1 MSAASQDMTGI
12 APPAAES
19 AAAAGKPALDDLM
32 LAMDIV
38 DTLRHDMRIAER
50 ELGDDERR
58 AALKKRL
65 REIYSSQG
73 IEVPDDILEDG
84 VKALEQ
90 DRFTY
95 KSKASG
101 LSATLARIYVERGA
115 WARRGALLLL
125 LGLAVWAGWFF
136 GFERPRLQ
144 HEAAVQAEL
153 AKGATDLDVLT
164 RDIGALTTAPDL
176 RRQAEVLVAEG
187 KKAAAAADRDG
198 VKKAL
203 QGLEAVKAEATE
215 LAALPARVAKT
226 MASITAE
233 TQDPAVLAQ
242 LADLD
247 ARGQKAIAAFDLA
260 AAQETA
266 SAMDALL
273 ATLRQVYDIRIVQ
286 EEGTPSGVW
295 RIPNVNEDA
304 RNYYLIVEAVTP
316 DGKAL
321 ALPVVNEETK
331 KAGTASRWGI
341 RVDQTLFDAVRR
353 DKGDD
358 GIIQNDKVAQKK
370 RGAAAPEWLI
380 PAPGGAITEW

>member
-1 MSAASQDMTGI
+1 MSAASQDMTGT
-12 APPAAES
+12 APPAA
-19 AAAAGKPALDDLM
+19 ADAAAGKPALDDLM

-73 IEVPDDILEDG
+73 IDVPDDILEDG

-95 KSKASG
+95 TSKASG

-115 WARRGALLLL
+115 WARRFGLLLL
-125 LGLAVWAGWFF
+125 LGLAVWAGWYF
-136 GFERPRLQ
+136 GVERPRLQ
-144 HEAAVQAEL
+144 REAAVQAEL
-153 AKGATDLDVLT
+153 AKGAADLDGLT
-164 RDIGALTTAPDL
+164 REIGALTNAPDL
-176 RRQAEVLVAEG
+176 LRQAEALAVEG
-187 KKAAAAADRDG
+187 KKAVAAADRTG

-203 QGLEAVKAEATE
+203 QGLEAVKAEAAE
-215 LAALPARVAKT
+215 IAALPARLDRTV
-226 MASITAE
+226 ASIKAE
-233 TQDPAVLAQ
+233 TQDQAALAQ
-242 LADLD
+242 LAGLE
-247 ARGQKAIAAFDLA
+247 ARGRKAIAAFDLA
-260 AAQETA
+260 AAKDAA

-273 ATLRQVYDIRIVQ
+273 STLRQVYDIRIVQ
-286 EEGTPSGVW
+286 EEGAPSGVW

-304 RNYYLIVEAVTP
+304 RNYYLIVDAVTP
-316 DGKAL
+316 DGKTV
-321 ALPVVNEETK
+321 ALPILNEETK
-331 KAGTASRWGI
+331 KTVAASRWGI
-341 RVDQTLFDAVRR
+341 RVDKALFDAVRR

-370 RGAAAPEWLI
+370 RGAAEPEWLI
-380 PAPGGAITEW
+380 PAPTGAITEW

>member
-1 MSAASQDMTGI
+1 MSAASQDMTGT
-12 APPAAES
+12 APPAA
-19 AAAAGKPALDDLM
+19 ADAAAGKPALDDLM

-73 IEVPDDILEDG
+73 IDVPDDILEDG

-95 KSKASG
+95 TSKASG

-115 WARRGALLLL
+115 WARRFGLLLL
-125 LGLAVWAGWFF
+125 LGLAVWAGWYF
-136 GFERPRLQ
+136 GVERPRLQ
-144 HEAAVQAEL
+144 REAAVQAEL
-153 AKGATDLDVLT
+153 AKGAADLDGLT
-164 RDIGALTTAPDL
+164 REIGALTNAPDL
-176 RRQAEVLVAEG
+176 LRQAEALAVEG
-187 KKAAAAADRDG
+187 KKAVAAADRTG

-203 QGLEAVKAEATE
+203 QGLEAVKAEAAE
-215 LAALPARVAKT
+215 IAALPARLDRTV
-226 MASITAE
+226 ASIKAE
-233 TQDPAVLAQ
+233 TQDQAALAQ
-242 LADLD
+242 LAGLE
-247 ARGQKAIAAFDLA
+247 ARGRKAIAAFDLA
-260 AAQETA
+260 AAKDAA

-273 ATLRQVYDIRIVQ
+273 STLRQVYDIRIVQ
-286 EEGTPSGVW
+286 EEGVPSGVW

-304 RNYYLIVEAVTP
+304 RNYYLIVDAVTP
-316 DGKAL
+316 DGKTV
-321 ALPVVNEETK
+321 ALPILNEETK
-331 KAGTASRWGI
+331 KTVAASRWGI
-341 RVDQTLFDAVRR
+341 RVDKALFDAVRR

-370 RGAAAPEWLI
+370 RGAAEPEWLI
-380 PAPGGAITEW
+380 PAPTGAITEW

>member
-1 MSAASQDMTGI
+1 MRDASPDMTGI
-12 APPAAES
+12 APPAAG
-19 AAAAGKPALDDLM
+19 AAAGKPALDDLM

-58 AALKKRL
+58 AVLKKRL
-65 REIYSSQG
+65 RDIYSSQG

-115 WARRGALLLL
+115 WGRRFALLLL
-125 LGLAVWAGWFF
+125 LGLAVWAGWYF

-144 HEAAVQAEL
+144 REAAVQAEL
-153 AKGATDLDVLT
+153 TKGASDLDTLT
-164 RDIGALTTAPDL
+164 REISSLTTAPDL
-176 RRQAEVLVAEG
+176 LQRAEALVAEG
-187 KKAAAAADRDG
+187 KKAAVKADRDG
-198 VKKAL
+198 LNKAVA
-203 QGLEAVKAEATE
+203 GLEAVKAEAAE
-215 LAALPARVAKT
+215 IAALPARLDKTVAAIK
-226 MASITAE
+226 AE
-233 TQDPAVLAQ
+233 TQDQAALSQ
-242 LADLD
+242 LADLE
-247 ARGQKAIAAFDLA
+247 ARGRKAIAAFDMA
-260 AAQETA
+260 AAKESTD
-266 SAMDALL
+266 AMDALL
-273 ATLRQVYDIRIVQ
+273 AKLRQVYGIRIVQ

-316 DGKAL
+316 DGKTVAV
-321 ALPVVNEETK
+321 PVLNEETK
-331 KAGTASRWGI
+331 KSSSVKRWGI
-341 RVDQTLFDAVRR
+341 RVDKALFDAVRR

-358 GIIQNDKVAQKK
+358 GIIQNDKVAEKK
-370 RGAAAPEWLI
+370 RGALDPAWMI
-380 PAPGGAITEW
+380 PAPTGAITEW